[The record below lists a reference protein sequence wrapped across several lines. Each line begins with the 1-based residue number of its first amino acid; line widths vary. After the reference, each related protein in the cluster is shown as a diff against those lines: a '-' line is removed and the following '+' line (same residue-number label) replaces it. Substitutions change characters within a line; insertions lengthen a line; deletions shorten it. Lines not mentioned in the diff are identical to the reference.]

1 MSLIRWVGAYEAK
14 HSTSLNMSVSP
25 EYGSSRE
32 REDWGA
38 AMTFSVQHF
47 FGKDISGPLMKFEL
61 PTLGTDI
68 KVPVFIVQGEDD
80 LREPPDLARKY
91 FDVIRAPRKEFFLV
105 PHTGH
110 EPSPESMK
118 IIMNVLVDRV
128 RPLCVNDG
136 L

>member
-1 MSLIRWVGAYEAK
+1 
-14 HSTSLNMSVSP
+14 
-25 EYGSSRE
+25 
-32 REDWGA
+32 
-38 AMTFSVQHF
+38 MTFSVQHF

-110 EPSPESMK
+110 EPSPSE
-118 IIMNVLVDRV
+118 
-128 RPLCVNDG
+128 
-136 L
+136 